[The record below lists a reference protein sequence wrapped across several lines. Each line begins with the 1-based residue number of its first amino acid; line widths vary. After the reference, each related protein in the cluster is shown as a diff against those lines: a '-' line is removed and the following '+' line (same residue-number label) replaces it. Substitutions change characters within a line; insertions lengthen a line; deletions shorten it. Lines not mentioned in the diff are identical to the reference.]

1 MCTISVTGKGS
12 IHVVPDVTRLE
23 TTVSG
28 WFKTYEEA
36 YAQARENASWFV
48 KILEYNN
55 KSGKLAKTVH
65 FDISD
70 HEQKKYDSS
79 GKFIDY
85 IKNGYDLEQRVK
97 IDLGIDN
104 KLVNNIVRGIGKFIK
119 GAQVNI
125 GYTVQD
131 PRPHQLKMIARA
143 VTDAR
148 DKAKK
153 MAEALDCQIGN
164 VESVRYS
171 ECGVSVYSQARNIHS
186 NKEAMTSTPDSLD
199 ITPDDLVMSD
209 TVDVEFELI
218 NPKKEKSN
226 MSQKTEY

>member
-1 MCTISVTGKGS
+1 MNTISVTGKGS

-23 TTVSG
+23 TTVCC
-28 WFKTYEEA
+28 WFRTYEEA
-36 YAQARENASWFV
+36 YAQARENASWFS
-48 KILEYNN
+48 KILEYNHM
-55 KSGKLAKTVH
+55 SGKLAKTIR

-70 HEQKKYDSS
+70 HEESEYDDDDHYI
-79 GKFIDY
+79 GH

-119 GAQVNI
+119 GAQVSI

-143 VTDAR
+143 VKDAR
-148 DKAKK
+148 DKATI
-153 MAEALDCQIGN
+153 MAEALDCHIGN
-164 VESVRYS
+164 VESVSYN
-171 ECGVSVYSQARNIHS
+171 EDGISVYSQARNIHS
-186 NKEAMTSTPDSLD
+186 NKEAMSSTPDSLD

-209 TVDVEFELI
+209 SVKVVFELI
-218 NPKKEKSN
+218 NPIK
-226 MSQKTEY
+226 

>member
-1 MCTISVTGKGS
+1 MSTISVTGKGS
-12 IHVVPDVTRLE
+12 IYVVPDVTRLK
-23 TTVSG
+23 TTVIG
-28 WFKTYEEA
+28 WFETYDEA
-36 YAQARENASWFV
+36 YKQAKENAAWFV

-55 KSGKLAKTVH
+55 KSGKLAKTIR

-70 HEQKKYDSS
+70 HVENEYDDD
-79 GKFIDY
+79 GHY
-85 IKNGYDLEQRVK
+85 VGEIKNGYDLEQCVK

-153 MAEALDCQIGN
+153 MAEALDCQIGE
-164 VESVRYS
+164 VESVNYR
-171 ECGVSVYSQARNIHS
+171 EGGVSVYSEARNIHS
-186 NKEAMTSTPDSLD
+186 NKEAISSTPDSLD

-209 TVDVEFELI
+209 TVDVAFELI
-218 NPKKEKSN
+218 NGDK
-226 MSQKTEY
+226 

>member
-1 MCTISVTGKGS
+1 MSTISVTGKGS

-36 YAQARENASWFV
+36 YKQAKENSSWFV

-55 KSGKLAKTVH
+55 KSGKLAKTIR
-65 FDISD
+65 FDIFD
-70 HEQKKYDSS
+70 HEENEYDDD
-79 GKFIDY
+79 GHYTDK
-85 IKNGYDLEQRVK
+85 IKNGYDLEQCVK
-97 IDLGIDN
+97 IDLDIDN
-104 KLVNNIVRGIGKFIK
+104 QLVNNIVRGIGKFIK

-148 DKAKK
+148 DKANTI
-153 MAEALDCQIGN
+153 AEALGCQIGK

-171 ECGVSVYSQARNIHS
+171 EHGISVYSEARNIHS
-186 NKEAMTSTPDSLD
+186 NKEAMSSTPDSLD

-209 TVDVEFELI
+209 TVDVVFELI
-218 NPKKEKSN
+218 NGDK
-226 MSQKTEY
+226 

>member
-1 MCTISVTGKGS
+1 MSTISVTGKGN

-36 YAQARENASWFV
+36 YAQAKENSSWFA
-48 KILEYNN
+48 KILEYNH
-55 KSGKLAKTVH
+55 KSGKLAKTIR

-70 HEQKKYDSS
+70 HEESEYD
-79 GKFIDY
+79 DDDNY
-85 IKNGYDLEQRVK
+85 IGHVKNGYDLQQRVK
-97 IDLGIDN
+97 IDLSIDN
-104 KLVNNIVRGIGKFIK
+104 VLVNKIVRGIGKFIK

-131 PRPHQLKMIARA
+131 PRPHQLEMIARA

-153 MAEALDCQIGN
+153 MAEALDCQIGK
-164 VESVRYS
+164 VKSVKYQ
-171 ECGVSVYSQARNIHS
+171 EDGISVYSQARNIHS
-186 NKEAMTSTPDSLD
+186 NKEAISSTPDSLD

-209 TVDVEFELI
+209 TVDVEFELL
-218 NPKKEKSN
+218 NPKKH
-226 MSQKTEY
+226 